1 MSTARIWTGAGQLR
15 LAVQRQW
22 ETGRILA
29 ARCSPEPLFPLR
41 VPLRRPDRRALLD
54 RFDEV
59 RAWIREL
66 EAESAA
72 TLGHGYQL
80 EWEEVNHR
88 QLGSNRV
95 PRAAIFQTEDDA
107 VRFIGR
113 SSELRRFGRIAEE
126 TARGFAELMP
136 WLAAHPLTVLELGED
151 WSRVLS
157 VLQWFRERPR
167 PGVYLRQ
174 VDAPGVDSKFI
185 EGRKALI
192 SELLELV
199 LGDPVCDPSAPRV
212 ADFERRYGLLTKP
225 VQVRIRILD
234 RALSVSGLMDVAAP
248 VEQLAALDLSVR
260 RIFVTEND
268 TNAIAFPELPDAAV
282 VFGRGYAL
290 ELLGRLPWLH
300 RAEIFYWGDLDTH
313 GFAILDRFRESFPH
327 ARSLLMD
334 RPTLLEHRGAWTQER
349 ADQRCDRRL
358 ERLTPEENA
367 LYEDLRADRLGAA
380 VRLEQERIAFGWLTR
395 ALSAL

>member
-1 MSTARIWTGAGQLR
+1 MSTSRAWTSAGLLR
-15 LAVQRQW
+15 ETVQRHW
-22 ETGRILA
+22 DTGRILG
-29 ARCSPEPLFPLR
+29 ARFSPEPLFPLR
-41 VPLRRPDRRALLD
+41 VPLRRPDRRTLLD

-66 EAESAA
+66 ETESAGA
-72 TLGHGYQL
+72 RGHGYEL
-80 EWEEVNHR
+80 EWEELNHR

-95 PRAAIFQTEDDA
+95 PRAAVFRTEDDA

-113 SSELRRFGRIAEE
+113 SVEVRRFDRVAEE
-126 TARGFAELMP
+126 TARGFPEITP
-136 WLAAHPLTVLELGED
+136 WLARHPLTVLDLEDD

-167 PGVYLRQ
+167 PEVYLRQ

-192 SELLELV
+192 AELLDLV
-199 LGDPVCDPSAPRV
+199 LGDRVCDPSAPRV

-248 VEQLAALDLSVR
+248 VEQLAALEFSVR

-300 RAEIFYWGDLDTH
+300 RAELFYWGDLDTH
-313 GFAILDRFRESFPH
+313 GFAMLDRFRESFPH

-334 RPTLLEHRGAWTQER
+334 HPTLLAHRGAWTQEG